1 MLKKDINIDRLSI
14 LCREDGYR
22 EWRSLDDKRFCILCE
37 RTFTG
42 RQVELQ
48 MRRGRFSLHCPTED
62 CNSTPRQWVHP
73 GNPLVSDKAYQD
85 WSLALGVPKKPAVAR
100 MAAQPQTFRY
110 AQTHT

>member
-1 MLKKDINIDRLSI
+1 MLNKYINIEDRLSI
-14 LCREDGYR
+14 LCREDRYR

-73 GNPLVSDKAYQD
+73 GNPLVSEKAYQD

-100 MAAQPQTFRY
+100 MAAQP
-110 AQTHT
+110 